1 MRVFAVIAILVVLGL
16 NFLGP
21 GALPAHAQ
29 DQNQDRIF
37 SAPALAVVVYTAPG
51 GVRKQR
57 PRVGLA
63 LSGGG
68 ARGLAHIGV
77 LKVLEREH
85 VPIDAIAGTSMGAV
99 IGGLYASGMSVE
111 ALEHELLGLDWG
123 ELFSNRVPRELLS
136 VRRKEEDFEISPAVE
151 IGLHPVTGAPML
163 PLGSVSSRGL
173 EWLLRRYTLPVRQL
187 VSFDVLPI
195 PFRAVATDMET
206 GQPVVF
212 REGDLA
218 TALRASMSVPGVF
231 PPTEVKGRI
240 LGDGGLV
247 DNVPID
253 VVRAMG
259 VDVVIAVNIGT
270 PLSKR
275 DALGS
280 ALGLTAQMLN
290 ILTEQNVQRSLGA
303 LHPKKDVLI
312 EPLRGSTHFSSGD
325 FSQARELISVGESR
339 TQALKTQ
346 LEVLAVPTSVWQAR
360 QTALLSAA
368 PAPAP
373 VVQVRFSGTRV
384 THPERHA
391 DQMASQVGQPF
402 DARAAERDSQRLAA
416 TDDYLHADYQLEDLP
431 NGTGLVF
438 NLEEK
443 PWGPDY
449 FRMGLALSSDFA
461 GQGDFNIKLSHNRH
475 WGNAWGG
482 EWRNRLQIGS
492 VPRWLSEWYQPLGRL
507 DAESGTWFLA
517 ARTEGERRRTTIYP
531 VIASR
536 ANARQITMV
545 ERNANDLVRVGFDM
559 GQTWGSL
566 GEVRLGVQRDVLQ
579 ITPESFTAT
588 ALLATMQNGL
598 LMSETALR
606 FGVILDQ
613 LDHPSFPTR
622 GYRIKATLLNGQREA
637 PTLVLTE
644 GQERFERLELDA
656 TAVTTL
662 GRHTLDTSFLLNVAR
677 QHWLEGL
684 APYTLGGFQRLSG
697 YHPEQLSGRQVAL
710 ARLSYY
716 ARLNQEPV
724 LTRGFFAGGSL
735 ELGNAWRDLSIGVP
749 ALDQWRL
756 GTSVFLG
763 ADTGVGPLYFGLMW
777 SPKGNGGLCLQL
789 GRP

>member
-1 MRVFAVIAILVVLGL
+1 MRAFLIAALLVLLGL
-16 NFLGP
+16 NFGP
-21 GALPAHAQ
+21 GLLPVYAQ
-29 DQNQDRIF
+29 
-37 SAPALAVVVYTAPG
+37 SSLSPPTLAVVVYTAPG
-51 GVRKQR
+51 GMRKQR

-85 VPIDAIAGTSMGAV
+85 VPIDVIAGTSMGAV
-99 IGGLYASGMSVE
+99 IGGLYASGMSVD
-111 ALEHELLGLDWG
+111 ALEHELIGLDWG
-123 ELFSNRVPRELLS
+123 ELFANRLPREMLS
-136 VRRKEEDFEISPAVE
+136 VRRKEEDFDISPAVE
-151 IGLHPVTGAPML
+151 VGLHPVTGAPML

-187 VSFDVLPI
+187 MNFDVLPI

-206 GQPVVF
+206 GQAVVF

-259 VDVVIAVNIGT
+259 ADVVIAVNIGT

-290 ILTEQNVQRSLGA
+290 ILTEQNVQRSLGGLSA
-303 LHPKKDVLI
+303 KRDILI
-312 EPLRGSTHFSSGD
+312 EPLRGSTSFSSGD
-325 FSQARELISVGESR
+325 FRQVKELILAGETSTDALRTQLQAMALSVG
-339 TQALKTQ
+339 
-346 LEVLAVPTSVWQAR
+346 VWQSR
-360 QTALLSAA
+360 QNALLSAA
-368 PAPAP
+368 PTPPP
-373 VVQVRFSGTRV
+373 VVRVRFNGTHV
-384 THPERHA
+384 THPERHL
-391 DQMASQVGQPF
+391 DQMESQVGKPF
-402 DARAAERDSQRLAA
+402 DARSAERDSQRLAA

-431 NGTGLVF
+431 HGSGLVF
-438 NLEEK
+438 NFEEK
-443 PWGPDY
+443 PWGPNY

-475 WGNAWGG
+475 WGNEWGG

-492 VPRWLSEWYQPLGRL
+492 VPRWLSEWYQPLGRVEP
-507 DAESGTWFLA
+507 ESGTWFIA
-517 ARTEGERRRTTIYP
+517 ARTEGERRRTMIYP
-531 VIASR
+531 LIAPK
-536 ANARQITMV
+536 ATAREVTML
-545 ERNANDLVRVGFDM
+545 ERNANDLVRWGLDV

-566 GEVRLGVQRDVLQ
+566 GEMRLGVQHDILQ
-579 ITPESFTAT
+579 INPESFTAT
-588 ALLATMQNGL
+588 VLLATMQGGL
-598 LMSETALR
+598 HMSESALR
-606 FGVILDQ
+606 FGLVLDQ

-622 GYRIKATLLNGQREA
+622 GYRVKATLLTGQREV

-644 GQERFERLELDA
+644 GQEHFERFELEA
-656 TAVTTL
+656 TTVMTS
-662 GRHTLDTSFLLNVAR
+662 GRHSLDTSFLLNVAK

-697 YHPEQLSGRQVAL
+697 YNTEQLSGRQVAL

-735 ELGNAWRDLSIGVP
+735 EWGNAWRDLSMGAP
-749 ALDQWRL
+749 PLDQWRL
-756 GTSVFLG
+756 GTSLFLG

-777 SPKGNGGLCLQL
+777 APKGNGGLFLQL